1 MNKILETLLQ
11 GEQVRDVAE
20 NFSRRKEF
28 LIYGLSGVQKFA
40 VIAAAYKKSPRPTII
55 LFSERE
61 KIAEQKNNLAEFL
74 PNAEIVELPEV
85 DLFPVRAEI
94 SGLERFSRRVEI
106 FSRLAQGEDII
117 VLCSTTA
124 AVKKD
129 FSAED
134 FLNAKIFLEVGQ
146 NHSQENLI
154 SELVKFGYERT
165 DDVDSFGK
173 FSVRGGIVDIFAINS
188 PKPYRLEFFDDVI
201 DSIRILN
208 PTTLRSEKNI
218 SAVNVF
224 PIKFDVSKNFVPF
237 MTCAKNPAI
246 IFDEPNRIKEKIES
260 LTKENPELKKKI
272 FTFDELIKNSRAGSL
287 IYLQMMLKKIPAA
300 ELDATFGITAAKTTS
315 FNGQKDFLI
324 SEVRSYLDF
333 SRKVFIISPSEKKLD
348 AIKKILASGNIPEDA
363 INFQVGTLR
372 EGFIFSAVKLV
383 VITEKDIFGSQL
395 ERRKFKSA
403 KYPGETIKNFSDIQ
417 AGDYIVHPTNGI
429 GKYLGVE
436 TLEFEGVKKDYLQ
449 IEYGG
454 GDKLYL
460 PTDTVKILQ
469 KYIGGENF
477 TPKLSTLGSGDW
489 SRAKSRASKAVEDIA
504 EKLIEIYAERKSAKG
519 FPFAKDDDSQIDF
532 EKNFPYEET
541 PDQMQA
547 LAEVKADMESQ
558 KPMDRLICGDV
569 GFGKTEIAIRAAYK
583 AAMNGKQVAVLVPTT
598 VLAQQHFQTFSE
610 RFAGFLPTVDVIC
623 RFRTAKEQ
631 RITLQKVRAGQID
644 ILIGTHAILNS
655 KIEFKNLGLLIID
668 EEQRFGVKQKEKIRS
683 ISAGVDVLA
692 LSATPIPRTLH
703 MSLVSAR
710 DMSLITTPPADRFPV
725 QTYVIED
732 DDEIISEAIYREIR
746 RGGQVYF
753 VYNRIETIDLMRER
767 LLNLVPDAKI
777 QTAHGQMADIL
788 LENVMMDFYEGKFDI
803 LLSTTIIENGLDVA
817 NANTII
823 IYDADNFGLAQLY
836 QMRGR
841 VGRSN
846 QNAFA
851 YFVHK
856 KMKVLSETAEKRL
869 HAMKEF
875 AQLGAGFKIAMRD
888 LEIRGAGNLLGAQ
901 QHGHISSVGFEMYCQ
916 LLENAILKGRAS
928 RGEGG
933 DFADSFPSALSPS
946 SSFTTEVNFSVEAY
960 IDENFISSEKHK
972 IEIYQRLAVIK
983 NSAELRDLTDEIID
997 RFGDPPENFI
1007 NLLQITKIKFT
1018 ATNLGVQ
1025 SIQEKNSGVEF
1036 IFNESAKISP
1046 KNFIELKNIFKN
1058 RFRDNSAERKIF
1070 IKITDKKN
1078 IFKIVLMILKKL
1090 GND

>member
-1 MNKILETLLQ
+1 MQKILEILLQ
-11 GEQVRDVAE
+11 DEQIKDIAT

-28 LIYGLSGVQKFA
+28 LVYGLSGVQKTA
-40 VIAAAYKKSPRPTII
+40 VIAAAYKKNPCPTII

-61 KIAEQKNNLAEFL
+61 KISEWKNNLSEFL
-74 PNAEIVELPEV
+74 TDAEILELPEV
-85 DLFPVRAEI
+85 DLFPIKAETA
-94 SGLERFSRRVEI
+94 GLERFSKRLEI
-106 FSRLAQGEDII
+106 FSRLARGENLI
-117 VLCSTTA
+117 VLASA
-124 AVKKD
+124 ISAVKKD
-129 FSAED
+129 FSREN
-134 FLNAKIFLEVGQ
+134 FFNSQIKIKVGQ
-146 NHSQENLI
+146 KIQQENLI
-154 SELVKFGYERT
+154 SQLVKFGYERI

-173 FSVRGGIVDIFAINS
+173 FSVRGGIVDIFPINS
-188 PKPYRLEFFDDVI
+188 PKPCRLEFFDDVV

-208 PTTLRSEKNI
+208 SETLRSEKNI
-218 SAVNVF
+218 SAVNIL
-224 PIKFDVSKNFVPF
+224 PIKFEVGKIFEPF
-237 MTCAKNPAI
+237 MTCAESPAV
-246 IFDEPNRIKEKIES
+246 IFDEPARIKESIDA
-260 LTKENPELKKKI
+260 LTKENPALKKKI

-287 IYLQMMLKKIPAA
+287 IYLQMMLKKISVA
-300 ELDATFGITAAKTTS
+300 ELDFTFGITAAKMTA
-315 FNGQKDFLI
+315 FNGQKDFFI
-324 SEVRSYLDF
+324 SEIRSHLDF
-333 SRKVFIISPSEKKLD
+333 GRKIFIISPSEKKLD
-348 AIKKILASGNIPEDA
+348 KIKNILDENNF
-363 INFQVGTLR
+363 INFSAGSLS
-372 EGFIFSAVKLV
+372 EGFIFQNSKLV
-383 VITEKDIFGSQL
+383 VITEKDIFGSQF
-395 ERRKFKSA
+395 ERKKIRT
-403 KYPGETIKNFSDIQ
+403 KYPGEQIRNFRDINI
-417 AGDYIVHPTNGI
+417 GDYVVHETNGI

-449 IEYGG
+449 IQYGG

-489 SRAKSRASKAVEDIA
+489 IRAKSRASAAVEDIA
-504 EKLIEIYAERKSAKG
+504 DKLIEIYAERKAAKG
-519 FPFAKDDDSQIDF
+519 FAFAEDDDTQIDF

-541 PDQMQA
+541 QDQLKA
-547 LAEVKADMESQ
+547 LAEVKKDMENE

-583 AAMNGKQVAVLVPTT
+583 AAMNGKQVALLVPTT

-623 RFRTAKEQ
+623 RFRTPKEQ
-631 RITLQKVRAGQID
+631 RTTLQKVRAGQID
-644 ILIGTHAILNS
+644 ILIGTHSILNS
-655 KIEFKNLGLLIID
+655 KVEFKNLGLLIID

-683 ISAGVDVLA
+683 LSAGVDVLA

-710 DMSLITTPPADRFPV
+710 DMSLITTPPAERFPV

-732 DDEIISEAIYREIR
+732 EDEIISEAIRREIH

-753 VYNRIETIDLMRER
+753 VYNKIETIDLMHER
-767 LLNLVPDAKI
+767 LSNLIPEAKI
-777 QTAHGQMADIL
+777 QTAHGQLSDVF
-788 LENVMMDFYEGKFDI
+788 LENVMMDFYEGKFDV
-803 LLSTTIIENGLDVA
+803 LLSTTIIENGLDIP

-846 QNAFA
+846 QTAFA
-851 YFVHK
+851 YFVHR
-856 KMKVLSETAEKRL
+856 KMKVLTETAEKRL

-888 LEIRGAGNLLGAQ
+888 LEIRGAGNLLGSQ
-901 QHGHISSVGFEMYCQ
+901 QHGHIASVGFEMYCQ
-916 LLENAILKGRAS
+916 LLENAVNKLQNKIPEKIIP
-928 RGEGG
+928 
-933 DFADSFPSALSPS
+933 D
-946 SSFTTEVNFSVEAY
+946 TEVNLSVEAY
-960 IDENFISSEKHK
+960 LDEKFISSNAHK
-972 IEIYQRLAVIK
+972 IEIYQRLAVVK

-997 RFGDPPENFI
+997 RFGDPPEPVI
-1007 NLLQITKIKFT
+1007 NLFQIAKIKFT
-1018 ATNLGVQ
+1018 AKNLDIQ

-1058 RFRDNSAERKIF
+1058 RFKDYPSERKIF
-1070 IKITDKKN
+1070 IKLDNQKN
-1078 IFKIVLMILKKL
+1078 LFKIIFMVLKKL
-1090 GND
+1090 SV